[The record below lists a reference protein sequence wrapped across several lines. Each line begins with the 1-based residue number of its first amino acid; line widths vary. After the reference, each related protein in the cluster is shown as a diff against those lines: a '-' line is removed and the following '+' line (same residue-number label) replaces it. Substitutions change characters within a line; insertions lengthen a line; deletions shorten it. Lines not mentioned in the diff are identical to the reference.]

1 MSVTLSLFAGAGA
14 QFFDNNGNPLTG
26 GKIYTY
32 AAGTTTPVV
41 TYTTNSDAAPHTNP
55 IVLDSAGRVPSG
67 GEIWLSTGV
76 GYKFVVKTSTD
87 VLIATYDNIPSS
99 AQPPAA
105 NDADSIMYEQ
115 GYTVTAGSFVIG
127 KTYRILTV
135 GTTDFT
141 LIGASSNTIGTH
153 FIATGVGSGTGT
165 AELSQTVEARLRQ
178 IVTVKDF
185 GAVGDGVTDDTAA
198 VQAALDSGA
207 TGVFVPAGDY
217 LVTSSIDVP
226 DYVNVLCSTG
236 VKFTFDSTDFY
247 VFGIGKGVNFFGNG
261 VLLDCVNASWDGG
274 AVFVDGVHRY
284 ADDYP
289 AALDG
294 INIQGVSTT
303 KGTGLYLTATDATD
317 FISFVRFSN
326 FTFHRMNFGLTAACG
341 SSGTAGDVNTWH
353 WINGNVFE
361 NFNYYGTTYGIN
373 LSGLT
378 TVPAEVNGNLFNN
391 HSFQVSSTAIYL
403 DGASGNTFSNIFV
416 FDWNYASGDAII
428 FDNGANANIVFS
440 NIRNEGITGGA
451 TNYCQTPIGEFTA
464 PRTFKSNVDIEGYCA
479 VDGAVTS
486 GGNLWVQDLSEIRL
500 GYNGFFSTIKNNT
513 GAGPLLLTPTAG
525 YNITMNGETNFVG
538 KIGPNAD
545 NTYSNGYAGRR
556 WSEVFAANGT
566 INTSDEN
573 EKQDI
578 APVSDAVLRAWSKVE
593 FYQFKFK
600 DAVEK
605 KGDAARTH
613 IGMMAQRIQ
622 AAFESEGLDPFA
634 YGLLCF
640 DQWDDQFEDV
650 VVAEKYIDE
659 DGKEQTRG
667 VKTGEKRLVLAAGS
681 RYGIRYEQALALE
694 CAYLR
699 SKITGV

>member
-1 MSVTLSLFAGAGA
+1 MPAVNLSPVGGAAA
-14 QFFDNNGNPLTG
+14 QFFTNTGNVLTG
-26 GKIYTY
+26 GKLYTY
-32 AAGTTTPVV
+32 LSGTTTPTA
-41 TYTTNSDAAPHTNP
+41 TYTTSAGNVARTNP
-55 IVLDSAGRVPSG
+55 VVLDAAGRVPGS
-67 GEIWLSTGV
+67 GEIWLALGV
-76 GYKFVVKTSTD
+76 NYKFLLTDSND
-87 VLIATYDNIPSS
+87 VLIGTYDNIPSQATTDAS
-99 AQPPAA
+99 LVTYTAA
-105 NDADSIMYEQ
+105 GA
-115 GYTVTAGSFVIG
+115 GAVTTTVQA
-127 KTYRILTV
+127 KLREWLTV
-135 GTTDFT
+135 
-141 LIGASSNTIGTH
+141 S
-153 FIATGVGSGTGT
+153 
-165 AELSQTVEARLRQ
+165 
-178 IVTVKDF
+178 DF
-185 GAVGDGVTDDTAA
+185 GANNQTAIDA
-198 VQAALDSGA
+198 
-207 TGVFVPAGDY
+207 VFVAAQAQGKS
-217 LVTSSIDVP
+217 VIFTSGEYTMSVGVSIP
-226 DYVNVLCSTG
+226 DYVDVMCMPGVRIQYTG
-236 VKFTFDSTDFY
+236 TGFFAFS
-247 VFGIGKGVNFFGNG
+247 IGKGCNFFGNG
-261 VLLDCVNASWDGG
+261 VLIDCTNALWNGG
-274 AVFVDGVHRY
+274 AIMVDGVHRF

-289 AALDG
+289 VALDG
-294 INIQGVSTT
+294 INVQGVTNT

-326 FTFHRMNFGLTAACG
+326 FTFHRLNFGLTADAG

-361 NFNYYGTTYGIN
+361 NFNYYGTNFGIN
-373 LSGLT
+373 LNGLDN
-378 TVPAEVNGNLFNN
+378 VPAEVNGNMFNN
-391 HSFQVSSTAIYL
+391 HIFQVSSTAISL
-403 DGASGNTFSNIFV
+403 NGASGNTFSNIFV
-416 FDWNYASGDAII
+416 FDWNYSSGDAII
-428 FDNGANANIVFS
+428 FTGGANANIVFS
-440 NIRNEGITGGA
+440 NIRNEGITGGS

-464 PRTFKSNVDIEGYCA
+464 ARTFKSNVDIEGYCA

-500 GYNGFFSTIKNNT
+500 GYTGFFSTIKNDT
-513 GAGPLLLTPTAG
+513 GAGPLTLTPTTG

-538 KIGPNAD
+538 KIGPSSD
-545 NTYSNGYAGRR
+545 NLYSNGFAGRR
-556 WSEVFAANGT
+556 WTEVFAANGT

-578 APVSDAVLRAWSKVE
+578 EPIGDAVLRAWSKVE

-613 IGMMAQRIQ
+613 IGLMAQRIK

-659 DGKEQTRG
+659 NGGECTRG
-667 VKTGEKRLVLAAGS
+667 IKTGEKRLVLAAGA